1 MSENNVKNLLV
12 QLRQALAE
20 GGAVDEETLEM
31 AKKLDKEIS
40 AFIAS
45 AEDVNSPV
53 LEDAIALEA
62 RFAANHPV
70 AERVIRELID
80 SLGRIGI

>member
-1 MSENNVKNLLV
+1 
-12 QLRQALAE
+12 
-20 GGAVDEETLEM
+20 M